1 MSQQEQSQKGI
12 STDLFWA
19 FMDFSEGKRK
29 NRQVPKKRFL
39 NQKLK
44 KRYRPKFRVL
54 SVSDV
59 WLVIPKYLMKLVVA
73 TVKHVGPTDEYS
85 E

>member
-29 NRQVPKKRFL
+29 NRQVPKK
-39 NQKLK
+39 
-44 KRYRPKFRVL
+44 
-54 SVSDV
+54 
-59 WLVIPKYLMKLVVA
+59 
-73 TVKHVGPTDEYS
+73 
-85 E
+85 